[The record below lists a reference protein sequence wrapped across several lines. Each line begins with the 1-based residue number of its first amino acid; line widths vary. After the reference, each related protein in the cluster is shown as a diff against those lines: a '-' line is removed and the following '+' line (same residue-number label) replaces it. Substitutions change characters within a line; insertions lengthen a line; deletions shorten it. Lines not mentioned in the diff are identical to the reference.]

1 MEITIKEGDYKK
13 FGVCEVAG
21 GYVFTFVGERE
32 QTCYI
37 RLYDK
42 QNQLMERILVPKN
55 YCMGSVRSVFV
66 SGIKEKELR
75 YNYEINGVII
85 QDEYADR
92 VIGREQWNNLE
103 RIKDEY
109 CVYCGKEKQKYDWED
124 DDFPEVPKHEMVMY
138 KLHVRGF
145 SMDGGA
151 KGKKRGTFA
160 AVSDKIEYLKE
171 LGVTTVEFMPVYEFE
186 ELVFEQKQEIPEYI
200 RWQVS
205 EEDIILPEA
214 SETKEVGL
222 NYWGYGPG
230 DYFAVKT
237 SYAGNTSA
245 SKALKELV
253 KKMHKNGMECVL
265 EMFFPAGMNQNVIL
279 DVLRFWVREYHV
291 DGFHLLG
298 ESVPVKAV
306 CQDVFLSRTKLF
318 CEEYDGWEYEKE
330 KTYKN
335 LYVYNDQYLY
345 PARKLLNHMGGS
357 LEEFANQQRKQ
368 HQNIGFVNYITNNN
382 GFTMMDL
389 FSYHDK
395 HNEDNGEGNADGNNW
410 NFSNNCGF
418 EGKTGRRYVNE
429 LRKKQI
435 MNAFAMLFFA
445 QGVPLIMAGDEM
457 GNSQNGNNNAY
468 CQDNRVGWLNW
479 KKDAKNA
486 WLIEFVKKLSAFRKE
501 HQILHLDAPMQ
512 MNDYGHMG
520 CPDLSYHGENAWI
533 SGLYQETAALGMMY
547 CGGYAKKEDGK
558 AEDYLYVGYNFH
570 MGINQLALPKLPKKM
585 KWFLVMDTSNLTS
598 PFLERERC
606 LENQQLFQ
614 IKAQSTVVLVGK

>member
-1 MEITIKEGDYKK
+1 
-13 FGVCEVAG
+13 
-21 GYVFTFVGERE
+21 
-32 QTCYI
+32 
-37 RLYDK
+37 
-42 QNQLMERILVPKN
+42 
-55 YCMGSVRSVFV
+55 
-66 SGIKEKELR
+66 
-75 YNYEINGVII
+75 
-85 QDEYADR
+85 
-92 VIGREQWNNLE
+92 
-103 RIKDEY
+103 
-109 CVYCGKEKQKYDWED
+109 
-124 DDFPEVPKHEMVMY
+124 
-138 KLHVRGF
+138 
-145 SMDGGA
+145 
-151 KGKKRGTFA
+151 
-160 AVSDKIEYLKE
+160 
-171 LGVTTVEFMPVYEFE
+171 
-186 ELVFEQKQEIPEYI
+186 
-200 RWQVS
+200 
-205 EEDIILPEA
+205 
-214 SETKEVGL
+214 
-222 NYWGYGPG
+222 
-230 DYFAVKT
+230 
-237 SYAGNTSA
+237 
-245 SKALKELV
+245 
-253 KKMHKNGMECVL
+253 
-265 EMFFPAGMNQNVIL
+265 
-279 DVLRFWVREYHV
+279 
-291 DGFHLLG
+291 
-298 ESVPVKAV
+298 
-306 CQDVFLSRTKLF
+306 
-318 CEEYDGWEYEKE
+318 
-330 KTYKN
+330 
-335 LYVYNDQYLY
+335 
-345 PARKLLNHMGGS
+345 
-357 LEEFANQQRKQ
+357 
-368 HQNIGFVNYITNNN
+368 
-382 GFTMMDL
+382 MMDL
-389 FSYHDK
+389 FSYQDK

>member
-1 MEITIKEGDYKK
+1 
-13 FGVCEVAG
+13 
-21 GYVFTFVGERE
+21 
-32 QTCYI
+32 
-37 RLYDK
+37 
-42 QNQLMERILVPKN
+42 
-55 YCMGSVRSVFV
+55 
-66 SGIKEKELR
+66 
-75 YNYEINGVII
+75 
-85 QDEYADR
+85 
-92 VIGREQWNNLE
+92 
-103 RIKDEY
+103 
-109 CVYCGKEKQKYDWED
+109 
-124 DDFPEVPKHEMVMY
+124 
-138 KLHVRGF
+138 
-145 SMDGGA
+145 MDGGA

-205 EEDIILPEA
+205 EEDISLPEA

-318 CEEYDGWEYEKE
+318 CEEYDGWVYEKE

-389 FSYHDK
+389 FSYQDK

>member
-214 SETKEVGL
+214 SESTLK
-222 NYWGYGPG
+222 YG
-230 DYFAVKT
+230 
-237 SYAGNTSA
+237 SA
-245 SKALKELV
+245 S
-253 KKMHKNGMECVL
+253 
-265 EMFFPAGMNQNVIL
+265 I
-279 DVLRFWVREYHV
+279 
-291 DGFHLLG
+291 
-298 ESVPVKAV
+298 
-306 CQDVFLSRTKLF
+306 
-318 CEEYDGWEYEKE
+318 
-330 KTYKN
+330 
-335 LYVYNDQYLY
+335 
-345 PARKLLNHMGGS
+345 
-357 LEEFANQQRKQ
+357 
-368 HQNIGFVNYITNNN
+368 
-382 GFTMMDL
+382 
-389 FSYHDK
+389 
-395 HNEDNGEGNADGNNW
+395 
-410 NFSNNCGF
+410 
-418 EGKTGRRYVNE
+418 
-429 LRKKQI
+429 
-435 MNAFAMLFFA
+435 
-445 QGVPLIMAGDEM
+445 
-457 GNSQNGNNNAY
+457 
-468 CQDNRVGWLNW
+468 
-479 KKDAKNA
+479 
-486 WLIEFVKKLSAFRKE
+486 
-501 HQILHLDAPMQ
+501 
-512 MNDYGHMG
+512 
-520 CPDLSYHGENAWI
+520 
-533 SGLYQETAALGMMY
+533 
-547 CGGYAKKEDGK
+547 
-558 AEDYLYVGYNFH
+558 
-570 MGINQLALPKLPKKM
+570 
-585 KWFLVMDTSNLTS
+585 
-598 PFLERERC
+598 
-606 LENQQLFQ
+606 
-614 IKAQSTVVLVGK
+614 